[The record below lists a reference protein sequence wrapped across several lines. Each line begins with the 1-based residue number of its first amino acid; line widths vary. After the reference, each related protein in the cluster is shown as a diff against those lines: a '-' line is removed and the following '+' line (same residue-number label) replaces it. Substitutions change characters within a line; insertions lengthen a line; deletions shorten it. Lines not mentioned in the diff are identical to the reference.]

1 MKQAGDQHLDR
12 IIAVDWS
19 GRIDKPGQRKHI
31 WMACWSRE
39 GVTLEAG
46 RTRDELCAHLAD
58 LSRET
63 PRLVA
68 GLDFAF
74 SYPAWFLQELGVK
87 SALDFWQHVAA
98 GQGEHW
104 LSSACEDV
112 RFWGK
117 PRKKPEEFRLQPARM
132 LRGTDVETKCVEAIE
147 ETAQAERVRGIAPKS
162 PFQIGGAG
170 AVGTGSLR
178 GIPYLLK
185 LRAAGFRVWPFEQPR
200 FPLVLEI
207 YPRLLTGSVH
217 KSNADARKRW
227 LAERK
232 KQDKR
237 YARLS
242 RDVLAKAEGS
252 EDAFDALAS
261 AMEMAARADELLQ
274 LQQTTHPRHRLE
286 GRIWQPE

>member
-1 MKQAGDQHLDR
+1 MKQVIDRRLDR

-31 WMACWSRE
+31 WIACWSCE

-46 RTRDELCAHLAD
+46 RTRDELCAHLVD
-58 LSRET
+58 LAKET
-63 PRLVA
+63 PHLVA

-74 SYPAWFLQELGVK
+74 SYPAWFLQELGIV
-87 SALDFWQHVAA
+87 SALDFWQQVAA
-98 GQGEHW
+98 GQGEYW
-104 LSSACEDV
+104 LSPACEDV

-117 PRKKPEEFRLQPARM
+117 PRKKPEEFRAQPARM
-132 LRGTDVETKCVEAIE
+132 LRGTDVETKCAAEIE
-147 ETAQAERVRGIAPKS
+147 EAAQAERVRGIAPKS

-178 GIPYLLK
+178 GIPCLLK
-185 LRAAGFRVWPFEQPR
+185 LREAGFRVWPFEQPR

-207 YPRLLTGSVH
+207 YPRLLTGRVH
-217 KSNADARKRW
+217 KSNVEARKQW
-227 LAERK
+227 LSQRK
-232 KQDKR
+232 KLDQR

-242 RDVLAKAEGS
+242 GDVLAKAEGS

-274 LQQTTHPRHRLE
+274 LRQTSHPRHRLE
-286 GRIWQPE
+286 GRIWQPK